1 MELKNICILGSMV
14 KRMSIPSF
22 MLSLFLINSFNESTS
37 NLKIEEIY

>member
-1 MELKNICILGSMV
+1 MNVCILGSVV

-22 MLSLFLINSFNESTS
+22 MLSLFLINSFSENTS